1 MLINRIIISLSIQV
15 LVSETF
21 ILAYMYII
29 ELLILITQRI
39 PISKQISHDGS
50 NRAYLEPVSKHTYPN
65 LNLRIHPR
73 LCQWSKNDIPKAEHL
88 HFVSRRLNR
97 KIPMTK
103 KRKKEK
109 KEEKN
114 FDLIWILKK
123 KRYSYKYSLRNIHF
137 LTGGGNSNNKD

>member
-73 LCQWSKNDIPKAEHL
+73 LCQWSKNDIPKAKHL
-88 HFVSRRLNR
+88 HFVSRRL
-97 KIPMTK
+97 I
-103 KRKKEK
+103 
-109 KEEKN
+109 
-114 FDLIWILKK
+114 
-123 KRYSYKYSLRNIHF
+123 
-137 LTGGGNSNNKD
+137 